1 MSRRSTR
8 RIQPSQ
14 SASPDRSSPVGSLLG
29 SPTLGVS
36 RLVLAEDALQGGS
49 VMRIPRLRDSVGER
63 AASSINPA
71 QPDDDTEGS
80 AKGPRPMPKR
90 KRSKSENQSNQE
102 RHSPRRRPPAWVG
115 ALQGGEEDAAL
126 RADGEMDELE
136 MLREQQEMQS
146 LEIGMMMKFQERRDE
161 EETARS
167 QEQLE
172 LIREEQARAS
182 EQVDVI
188 YKVQDV
194 LNPRGA
200 RGAQPLPAAAVS
212 PVTISAHEEEGEEE
226 QEETTHSSGSSRR
239 KKDPRVEQASAQAR
253 RGGAAARGW
262 AGVEPSSRGVNRL
275 FKSNAVMDE
284 FQPSKK

>member
-1 MSRRSTR
+1 M
-8 RIQPSQ
+8 RIQPSP

-36 RLVLAEDALQGGS
+36 RLVLAEDGLQGGS
-49 VMRIPRLRDSVGER
+49 VMRIPRPRDSVGER
-63 AASSINPA
+63 AASSISPA

-115 ALQGGEEDAAL
+115 ASRGGEEDAAL
-126 RADGEMDELE
+126 RADGEMDDLE

-167 QEQLE
+167 LEQLE
-172 LIREEQARAS
+172 LIRCPPPPP
-182 EQVDVI
+182 V
-188 YKVQDV
+188 
-194 LNPRGA
+194 N
-200 RGAQPLPAAAVS
+200 LPACLPACLPTPSVMRIPANLTYIAPLLPDVKSCSLASPMTQLTQTKSCAVTTPLS
-212 PVTISAHEEEGEEE
+212 WPTTLVPQRRAGEGI
-226 QEETTHSSGSSRR
+226 
-239 KKDPRVEQASAQAR
+239 
-253 RGGAAARGW
+253 
-262 AGVEPSSRGVNRL
+262 
-275 FKSNAVMDE
+275 
-284 FQPSKK
+284 